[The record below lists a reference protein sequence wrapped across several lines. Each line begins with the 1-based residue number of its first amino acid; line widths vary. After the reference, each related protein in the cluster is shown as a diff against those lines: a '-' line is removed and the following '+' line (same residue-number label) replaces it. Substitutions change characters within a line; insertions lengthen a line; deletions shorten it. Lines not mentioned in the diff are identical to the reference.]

1 MNNKTW
7 YKAGEAAD
15 YLHISYQTLAK
26 YSKQGKIEFTIT
38 PGGQRT
44 YTKAQLDK
52 YAGNDTT
59 QPNEQRLA
67 FYVRDSQGNTERL
80 KRQANTLEKIYGKP
94 IKTYSDKASGLN
106 ENRKGLQQ
114 LLKDTSTGKIN
125 TIAITAKD
133 RLTRFGY
140 TYLEQLLKEHNT
152 TILVLNEQQDKNA
165 YDELIQDFLALLASF
180 SGKYYKLRGLKHE
193 KMLLKKAEQELD
205 KKNNPQ
211 TGQNA
216 Q

>member
-1 MNNKTW
+1 MNI
-7 YKAGEAAD
+7 G
-15 YLHISYQTLAK
+15 
-26 YSKQGKIEFTIT
+26 
-38 PGGQRT
+38 
-44 YTKAQLDK
+44 
-52 YAGNDTT
+52 
-59 QPNEQRLA
+59 
-67 FYVRDSQGNTERL
+67 
-80 KRQANTLEKIYGKP
+80 
-94 IKTYSDKASGLN
+94 DKASGLN

-152 TILVLNEQQDKNA
+152 TILVLDEQQDKNA